1 MICVHVEVC
10 VPANIGACIHA
21 PDHVQVHE
29 SAHAREEVGRDL
41 GDCEFC
47 ICLSLPKNMRY

>member
-21 PDHVQVHE
+21 PDHVHE

-47 ICLSLPKNMRY
+47 ICLSLPKNMHY